1 MRWVRRYKLEQS
13 IKRHNRQ
20 PVAYKVKKIH
30 IRFMLDEI
38 NKNKEAS
45 EWFAQITNMVKAELK
60 NSTLIETEA
69 FLNNEKYFENKTT
82 KLFKTNKI
90 KNNVSN
96 N

>member
-1 MRWVRRYKLEQS
+1 ME
-13 IKRHNRQ
+13 
-20 PVAYKVKKIH
+20 KVFLINLNHLDFKIEATN
-30 IRFMLDEI
+30 DEI

-45 EWFAQITNMVKAELK
+45 EWFTQVTDMVKAELK